1 MTPEQAAEI
10 LRLRE
15 AKVAPKQI
23 ARQLSLRPA
32 EVSAF
37 IRDRA
42 EDLYLEK
49 ARSGDLQP
57 LQACLVNQS
66 AAQKLFP
73 KKQSFLFKLRPQAS
87 QGVEGMCQVI
97 VARQDHNRLLVG
109 SYLIDYWCLGVKD
122 AMPPRQMGTSEH
134 QLLLKS
140 CEERFDEPFVGIT
153 LEQAQAIVYGAV
165 DYARSLGFEP
175 HKDFNTKA
183 QVHLGLRPETLMP
196 IEFGKDGR
204 PFFMSG
210 PYDNVEKVIQTLEA
224 SVGSGNFH
232 YMAAIGGSGLGSSDL
247 GEDLFL
253 P

>member
-1 MTPEQAAEI
+1 MPMTPEQVAEI

-23 ARQLSLRPA
+23 ARQLDLRPA

-66 AAQKLFP
+66 AVQKLFP
-73 KKQSFLFKLRPQAS
+73 KKQSLLTKLRPQIR
-87 QGVEGMCQVI
+87 QGVEGMGQVI
-97 VARQDHNRLLVG
+97 VARQEHNRLLVG

-122 AMPPRQMGTSEH
+122 AIPPRKMGTSEYEKF
-134 QLLLKS
+134 LGF
-140 CEERFDEPFVGIT
+140 CEERFDEPFVDIT
-153 LEQAQAIVYGAV
+153 LEQAQAIVFGAV

-175 HKDFNTKA
+175 HKDFNPKA
-183 QVHLGLRPETLMP
+183 QTHLGLRPETLLP
-196 IEFGKDGR
+196 IECGKDGQ

-210 PYDNVEKVIQTLEA
+210 PYDDVDQVVKTLEA
-224 SVGSGNFH
+224 SVGAGNFH
-232 YMAAIGGSGLGSSDL
+232 YMTAIGGPGMGEIDL
-247 GEDLFL
+247 LL
-253 P
+253 

>member
-15 AKVAPKQI
+15 AKVPPKQI

-57 LQACLVNQS
+57 LQACLVNQT
-66 AAQKLFP
+66 AVQQLFP
-73 KKQSFLFKLRPQAS
+73 KKQSLLSKLRPQGS

-97 VARQDHNRLLVG
+97 VARQERNRLLVG
-109 SYLIDYWCLGVKD
+109 SYLVDYWCLGVKD
-122 AMPPRQMGTSEH
+122 AMPPRKMGTSEH

-140 CEERFDEPFVGIT
+140 CEDRFDEPFVAIT
-153 LEQAQAIVYGAV
+153 LEQAQAIVYGAA

-183 QVHLGLRPETLMP
+183 QVHLGLRPETLLP
-196 IEFGKDGR
+196 IEFGKDGQ

-210 PYDNVEKVIQTLEA
+210 PYDDVDQVIKTLEA
-224 SVGSGNFH
+224 SVGAGNFH
-232 YMAAIGGSGLGSSDL
+232 FMAAIGDPGIGEFDL
-247 GEDLFL
+247 LL
-253 P
+253 

>member
-37 IRDRA
+37 IRDRT
-42 EDLYLEK
+42 EDLYLAK

-57 LQACLVNQS
+57 LQACLVNRC
-66 AAQKLFP
+66 AAQQLFP
-73 KKQSFLFKLRPQAS
+73 KKQSLLSKLRSQDS
-87 QGVEGMCQVI
+87 QGVEGMGQVI
-97 VARQDHNRLLVG
+97 VARQEHNRLLVG
-109 SYLIDYWCLGVKD
+109 SYLVDYWCLGVKD
-122 AMPPRQMGTSEH
+122 AIPPRKMGTSEY
-134 QLLLKS
+134 QKFLEF
-140 CEERFDEPFVGIT
+140 CEERFDEPFVDIT

-183 QVHLGLRPETLMP
+183 QVHLGLRPETLLP
-196 IEFGKDGR
+196 IEFGKDGQ

-210 PYDNVEKVIQTLEA
+210 PYDNAEQVIKTLEA
-224 SVGSGNFH
+224 SVGPGNFH
-232 YMAAIGGSGLGSSDL
+232 YMAPIGGPGMGDS
-247 GEDLFL
+247 DLFL
-253 P
+253 